1 MATDGAENGA
11 AGVGFVNPLDRLTGG
26 AEGFDLSQSWT
37 AIQDRAMT
45 AMSEVDDL
53 RRQGLQKA
61 REQAS
66 SVREK
71 ASHVE
76 FFNLDGLQEKDPYM
90 VTAAAP
96 AAAPAAA
103 APAPTCARRARPTR
117 ASSRPRP
124 GSAACPSTQRTASTG
139 APSTAR

>member
-1 MATDGAENGA
+1 MADGAENGA

-103 APAPTCARRARPTR
+103 APTEEQLKLQLQLAQNQKELEALK
-117 ASSRPRP
+117 
-124 GSAACPSTQRTASTG
+124 AAK
-139 APSTAR
+139 